1 MEGKTAAVR
10 RNWSASRRGP
20 GRDRARA
27 WLVLVL
33 PGSWVAVVLA
43 LEAAMPDRIQLTPL
57 LAAAPAIACA
67 GTGRRQ
73 CVLLAGLCALF
84 ALVPLGSGA
93 AGQAGPG
100 QRIGTFGAILAVAVA
115 SYVISR
121 RRLRVLHDVTQ
132 VWAAADA
139 AQDALLRPHRTEVGN
154 VRVAARHASASS
166 GPAIGGA
173 FYEVLDTPYG
183 VRAVIGDAGAGGL
196 SGLQAV
202 ERAAAV
208 LGSFREAA
216 YDEPDLRDVMRRLE
230 VSLRRHM
237 ARNPSQSPDLLRQPG
252 AAAASALLRSA
263 LDVDELWQ
271 VSDVLTR
278 PRTSATDVGPETPV
292 DLAVVSISPDGRLEL
307 VNHGLP
313 APLLL
318 HARAVTVVEDC
329 RFPFFEVPFGVG
341 DSVLLVTDGA
351 SSTAAEALSRLVDA
365 PPDEIAA
372 RIRSDD
378 LALMVLQRADGC

>member
-1 MEGKTAAVR
+1 
-10 RNWSASRRGP
+10 
-20 GRDRARA
+20 
-27 WLVLVL
+27 
-33 PGSWVAVVLA
+33 
-43 LEAAMPDRIQLTPL
+43 
-57 LAAAPAIACA
+57 
-67 GTGRRQ
+67 
-73 CVLLAGLCALF
+73 
-84 ALVPLGSGA
+84 
-93 AGQAGPG
+93 
-100 QRIGTFGAILAVAVA
+100 
-115 SYVISR
+115 
-121 RRLRVLHDVTQ
+121 
-132 VWAAADA
+132 
-139 AQDALLRPHRTEVGN
+139 
-154 VRVAARHASASS
+154 
-166 GPAIGGA
+166 
-173 FYEVLDTPYG
+173 
-183 VRAVIGDAGAGGL
+183 
-196 SGLQAV
+196 
-202 ERAAAV
+202 
-208 LGSFREAA
+208 
-216 YDEPDLRDVMRRLE
+216 
-230 VSLRRHM
+230 M